1 MPSTIGSVT
10 CHCRIGAVFCSQ
22 RDGAGQ
28 LGFDASTEPVRAEPA
43 GEEGAGNAWAGPAGK
58 IANTL
63 VGSAT
68 ADVMSRLRGTP
79 SDATTTE

>member
-1 MPSTIGSVT
+1 MKKKLPLKVVIT
-10 CHCRIGAVFCSQ
+10 
-22 RDGAGQ
+22 D
-28 LGFDASTEPVRAEPA
+28 RADQES
-43 GEEGAGNAWAGPAGK
+43 AGNAWAGLAGK